1 MNRKLKKMAAA
12 FLTLVMLLA
21 AMPGQLLVSYAAS
34 GKITFSDPTVSVG
47 NQVSVTMKI
56 ASSDGTGLGNSDV
69 MLEYDASALEFLS
82 GTNANGGAGSIR
94 VVGNMESASQTT
106 FSFTLKFKALKAGTT
121 SITVRSQEVYDAD
134 SRTVTI
140 DHVGSSSIKVNASA
154 NASADADLKSLTI
167 SPGTLSPAFSADV
180 TEYTATVSESVD
192 RITVSAPANDGNAS
206 VVVEGADA
214 LEMGENPV
222 VCRVTA
228 EDGETTK
235 TYTITVTKVEGE
247 VPGEDDQ
254 STPANAGADGGIIN
268 VEDGNWTAS
277 STIDESTLPD
287 GFTVTDYEY
296 EGETIQAG
304 INDQGVVL
312 IYMTDENGN
321 GDYFVYNE
329 DTGVLAPYVTVRMAE
344 KIIIVLPPEEIPEG
358 TSLPEGFKECT
369 IDIGD
374 HTVHGWIWN
383 SNTGEAPEYCIV
395 YGQNADGER
404 YFYRYDQKEMTLQR
418 FFRDPD
424 AEELRKT
431 NAEIVTEYNSLVDDY
446 TIRGYMIAGLFGV
459 CILLV
464 IILIILLLTRKP
476 RNTYDSYDEPKG
488 KKEKKS
494 GRKKAGKEMN
504 FDDFDDEEPVR
515 KTKAQARRKPQRA
528 YEDEDLDELELEDLD
543 DEEEKEL
550 HAIPVRSRKSV
561 ADLERDLADD
571 LAREAAARGD
581 SRRPSV
587 QGDSR
592 ESATQ
597 GDARRSAAQG
607 DSRKPATQVPVQK
620 SVAGAE
626 AKTADDGDL
635 DDDFEFIDLDL

>member
-1 MNRKLKKMAAA
+1 MDRKLKKMAAA

-21 AMPGQLLVSYAAS
+21 AIPGQLLVSYAAS
-34 GKITFSDPTVSVG
+34 GRITFSDPTVSVG

-94 VVGNMESASQTT
+94 VVGNMESANQTT

-121 SITVRSQEVYDAD
+121 SITVKSQEVYDAD

-247 VPGEDDQ
+247 VPGEDGQ
-254 STPANAGADGGIIN
+254 STPASAGADGGIIN

-296 EGETIQAG
+296 DGETIQAG

-418 FFRDPD
+418 FFQDPD
-424 AEELRKT
+424 AEELRKV
-431 NAEIVTEYNSLVDDY
+431 NADIVTEYNSLVDDY
-446 TIRGYMIAGLFGV
+446 TIRGYMIAGLFGA

-488 KKEKKS
+488 KKEKKG
-494 GRKKAGKEMN
+494 GRKKAGKEMD
-504 FDDFDDEEPVR
+504 FDDFNDEEPVR
-515 KTKAQARRKPQRA
+515 KTKVKARRKPQRA
-528 YEDEDLDELELEDLD
+528 YEDEDLDELEFEDLD

-550 HAIPVRSRKSV
+550 HAISVRSRKSV
-561 ADLERDLADD
+561 ADMERDLAGD
-571 LAREAAARGD
+571 LAREAAGQVA
-581 SRRPSV
+581 
-587 QGDSR
+587 
-592 ESATQ
+592 
-597 GDARRSAAQG
+597 
-607 DSRKPATQVPVQK
+607 SRKPAIQKPV
-620 SVAGAE
+620 SRAE
-626 AKTADDGDL
+626 EKTADDSDL